1 MTDLGAPASYLTLQ
15 KGMPVLSRQGQQVG
29 TVHVVVADADAD
41 VFDALVVNED
51 DGLRVALAEEIDAIH
66 EGGVVLALDTKA
78 CHRLPKAEPGPP
90 ELGTGP
96 EDTVPDRVRDRLRR
110 VWELVSGGS

>member
-15 KGMPVLSRQGQQVG
+15 KGTPVLSRQGQQVG
-29 TVHVVVADADAD
+29 TVHVVVADAGAD

-51 DGLRVALAEEIDAIH
+51 DGLRVALAEEVEAIH

-78 CHRLPKAEPGPP
+78 CHKLPKASPGPP
-90 ELGTGP
+90 EMATGP
-96 EDTVPDRVRDRLRR
+96 EDTTPDSVRDRLRR
-110 VWELVSGGS
+110 AWELISGSS